1 MSNAR
6 MIALIVF
13 LSFPAVAGAS
23 HSSGQASI
31 DVQVIR
37 AEPIYDRVNVNRPIE
52 KCHWE
57 QVPRYARG
65 RPSETVNLL
74 GAIAGGALGRHLG
87 HGGQEEW
94 LGTIVGGMLGHTLTR
109 EIQENR
115 RARARS
121 YPTRVQVC
129 HMEDRWESR
138 HELIGYE
145 VTYELAGREFTSFSQ
160 THPGATMRVE
170 LIPSG

>member
-6 MIALIVF
+6 VIALLVF

-23 HSSGQASI
+23 HSSGQANI
-31 DVQVIR
+31 EVQVIR
-37 AEPIYDRVNVNRPIE
+37 AEPIYDRVMVNDPIK

-57 QVPRYARG
+57 QAPRYAPS

-87 HGGQEEW
+87 QGGQEEW

-115 RARARS
+115 CARTRA

-129 HMEDRWESR
+129 HTEDRWESR
-138 HELIGYE
+138 HELVGYE
-145 VTYELAGREFTSFSQ
+145 VTYALADREFTSFSQ
-160 THPGATMRVE
+160 TLPGATMRVA